1 MTHGPDPD
9 TVTLGNPRSLTFKLK
24 TYYRAASMTIRCCA
38 AALLL
43 LATSAIAEAVT
54 YASIEAQHA
63 ATAATLQA
71 SPDAGRALGQIGVAR
86 VDGVVDASR
95 CAALRT
101 RIYDLLATLDDDDGP
116 RDMRFVA
123 GTRLRLGDAM
133 RATFAGPRS
142 DVLLPCE
149 DATVWHVLSEALAA
163 LLPSCEAAA
172 PRSSRS
178 SSWGD

>member
-1 MTHGPDPD
+1 MGH
-9 TVTLGNPRSLTFKLK
+9 
-24 TYYRAASMTIRCCA
+24 AIRGC

-63 ATAATLQA
+63 ATAATLQP

-116 RDMRFVA
+116 RDRRFVA

-133 RATFAGPRS
+133 RATCDAPLNPESPPRGG
-142 DVLLPCE
+142 
-149 DATVWHVLSEALAA
+149 AAEANPAR
-163 LLPSCEAAA
+163 
-172 PRSSRS
+172 PRASARGRKASPGKR
-178 SSWGD
+178 GRDEG

>member
-1 MTHGPDPD
+1 MG
-9 TVTLGNPRSLTFKLK
+9 LAL
-24 TYYRAASMTIRCCA
+24 RCC

-63 ATAATLQA
+63 ATAATLQP

-95 CAALRT
+95 CDALRT

-123 GTRLRLGDAM
+123 GTRLRPYQKQSIAFMKQVERSTDGELEGLNHALNKPVRGGWLADEVIDLHRRRITAS
-133 RATFAGPRS
+133 GP
-142 DVLLPCE
+142 PT
-149 DATVWHVLSEALAA
+149 A
-163 LLPSCEAAA
+163 
-172 PRSSRS
+172 
-178 SSWGD
+178 